1 MYHSKF
7 KGLLGFFV
15 PLKATVS
22 LEHLLSLVFF
32 ELIKGHS
39 ICVGSL

>member
-7 KGLLGFFV
+7 KGRLGFFV
-15 PLKATVS
+15 PLKAIVS
-22 LEHLLSLVFF
+22 LEHLLNSIFF
-32 ELIKGHS
+32 ELIKGYN